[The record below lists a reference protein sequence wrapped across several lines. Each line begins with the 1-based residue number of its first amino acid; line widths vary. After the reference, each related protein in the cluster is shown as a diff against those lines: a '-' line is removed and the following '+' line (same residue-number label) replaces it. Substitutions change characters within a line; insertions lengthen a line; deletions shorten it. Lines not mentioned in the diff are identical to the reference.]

1 VKQVFIT
8 GGSGFIGRGV
18 EEICLAPANR
28 LLAEFD
34 GELAPVQQAQAMHR
48 K

>member
-1 VKQVFIT
+1 M
-8 GGSGFIGRGV
+8 
-18 EEICLAPANR
+18 EESVAPVYVGPANR

-34 GELAPVQQAQAMHR
+34 GELAPVQPAQAMHR